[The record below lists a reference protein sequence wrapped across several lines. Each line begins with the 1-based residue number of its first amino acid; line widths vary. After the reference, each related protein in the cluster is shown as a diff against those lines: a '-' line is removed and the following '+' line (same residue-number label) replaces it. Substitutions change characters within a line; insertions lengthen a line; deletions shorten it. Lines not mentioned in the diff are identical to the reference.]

1 MVARVDHLVIG
12 AASLEQGVAWA
23 EATLGVVPGPGGEHP
38 LMGTHNRLLRIA
50 TVDYPR
56 AYLEIIAVQP
66 GKAPQR
72 GQRWFDLDA
81 EAVRDTL
88 RHEGPRLLHYVASV
102 PDVRAAVAAVHGA
115 GFDRGEV
122 VQASRMSARGL
133 LEWQITVRPDGQRLL
148 QGTLPTL
155 IEWGATHPAAGMGES
170 GVTLHALSATHL
182 QASQLR
188 AACEAAGLE
197 RVQVRQGSANLC
209 ATLDTPRGRVQLE
222 SGGL

>member
-1 MVARVDHLVIG
+1 MAARVDHLVVG

-66 GKAPQR
+66 DKSPQQ
-72 GQRWFDLDA
+72 GARWFDLDA
-81 EAVRDTL
+81 ETVRDTL
-88 RHEGPRLLHYVASV
+88 RENGPRLLHYVASV
-102 PDVRAAVAAVHGA
+102 PDVRAAVAALKGVGL
-115 GFDRGEV
+115 DRGDV
-122 VQASRMSARGL
+122 VQASRMSTRGL
-133 LEWQITVRPDGQRLL
+133 LEWQITIRPDGQRLL
-148 QGTLPTL
+148 AGTLPTL

-170 GVTLHALSATHL
+170 GVTLHSL
-182 QASQLR
+182 QAQHPQATQLR
-188 AACEAAGLE
+188 AAAEALGLE
-197 RVQVRQGSANLC
+197 RIQLRQGPANLC

-222 SGGL
+222 SEGL

>member
-1 MVARVDHLVIG
+1 MAARVDHLVIG

-23 EATLGVVPGPGGEHP
+23 EATLGVTPGPGGEHP

-66 GKAPQR
+66 GQSPQQ
-72 GQRWFDLDA
+72 GKRWFDLDA

-88 RHEGPRLLHYVASV
+88 RQGGPRLLHYVASV
-102 PDVRAAVAAVHGA
+102 PDVRAAVAALQGVGL
-115 GFDRGEV
+115 DRGNV
-122 VQASRMSARGL
+122 VQASRMTARGL
-133 LEWQITVRPDGQRLL
+133 LEWQITIRPDGQRLL
-148 QGTLPTL
+148 DGTLPTL

-170 GVTLHALSATHL
+170 GVTLHALLAQHP
-182 QASQLR
+182 QAAQLR
-188 AACEAAGLE
+188 SAHEAIGLE
-197 RVQVRQGSANLC
+197 RLQVRQGPANLC